1 MIFIIVFDIIISM
14 KTSTDKVVLPSEIFY
29 SSYVF
34 ASGKPLLAKLR
45 LKIDKEGFEKVK
57 PPFLLLVNHSS
68 KDNIKIAAAVMFPQK
83 FNFIVNPEDVSS
95 NSVITGYM
103 GVIPLKR
110 NVFDDETIGKIQ
122 KVVAANGSVALF
134 AEQKVSVDGTPTY
147 INPSVAKL
155 IKTLRIP
162 VCVLTING
170 SYLNRPSF
178 SQKTIGCSGA
188 TAVLSNL
195 FTSDEIKYMSEEE
208 VLHAVAEA
216 TSYDEFEFQRERK
229 IILSNKNTAEGLENI
244 LFRCPRCQSEF
255 TLKTAKDTVSCTN
268 CGTKWVMGRY
278 GVLMED
284 NGTTSIPSVP
294 AWNYM
299 QRRLVRNEVENDE
312 YDLSGNCKLVIGTDE
327 GYHNAG
333 NGRFTHKSQSFV
345 YEGSMDGKT
354 VRLTFRNA
362 EHFNLQFMPGEY
374 IEFMSDKN
382 CYRFISD
389 KPELLAKVNLA
400 IEEAI
405 SLAEEEEAEEET

>member
-1 MIFIIVFDIIISM
+1 M

-45 LKIDKEGFEKVK
+45 LKTDKEGFEKVK

-208 VLHAVAEA
+208 VLHAAQDPHLPRGEGPGRGRPHRRSRSDFLRRIRV
-216 TSYDEFEFQRERK
+216 SERTQNHSLQQK
-229 IILSNKNTAEGLENI
+229 HRGRSRKHSFPLSEMSERIHSEN
-244 LFRCPRCQSEF
+244 
-255 TLKTAKDTVSCTN
+255 
-268 CGTKWVMGRY
+268 G
-278 GVLMED
+278 
-284 NGTTSIPSVP
+284 
-294 AWNYM
+294 
-299 QRRLVRNEVENDE
+299 
-312 YDLSGNCKLVIGTDE
+312 
-327 GYHNAG
+327 
-333 NGRFTHKSQSFV
+333 
-345 YEGSMDGKT
+345 
-354 VRLTFRNA
+354 
-362 EHFNLQFMPGEY
+362 
-374 IEFMSDKN
+374 
-382 CYRFISD
+382 
-389 KPELLAKVNLA
+389 
-400 IEEAI
+400 
-405 SLAEEEEAEEET
+405 